1 MMHNLELIIA
11 QQKQVISKLNARKSE
26 QSCLWLR
33 NIDNWLRYNQTI
45 YFYFK
50 ISSIP
55 LRNNENLNMYNILPK
70 ILSHSRRVCPKSC
83 FDKPIQNQKTNYLG
97 NSNIKMTPL
106 LGRQVGRQVGRRALI
121 SRPAA
126 LKTTFIRAT
135 LRRKR
140 INSPKKKICCSYL
153 GKYGSMLQV
162 WQYVIGMV
170 VCYRYGRS
178 SYSYLSR

>member
-55 LRNNENLNMYNILPK
+55 LRNNENLNMFNILPK

-106 LGRQVGRQVGRRALI
+106 LGRQVGRQA
-121 SRPAA
+121 
-126 LKTTFIRAT
+126 
-135 LRRKR
+135 R
-140 INSPKKKICCSYL
+140 INKQTSCFKDNFYQGHTATEKDQFSEEEN
-153 GKYGSMLQV
+153 MLQLP
-162 WQYVIGMV
+162 
-170 VCYRYGRS
+170 R
-178 SYSYLSR
+178 